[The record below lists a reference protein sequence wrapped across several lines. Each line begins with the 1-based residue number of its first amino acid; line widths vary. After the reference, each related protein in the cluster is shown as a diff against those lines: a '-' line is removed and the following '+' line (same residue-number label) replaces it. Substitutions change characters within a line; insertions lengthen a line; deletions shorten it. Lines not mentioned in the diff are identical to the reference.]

1 MGPEAYAA
9 TTTKDLRW
17 GWFMSETCAEEV
29 ILEFYL

>member
-1 MGPEAYAA
+1 MGPEAYA